1 MVITP
6 RSDTVAIATGKWKQ
20 GDFRLGGHELRR
32 RQHCHRAIGD
42 RNGLCDRHGLPRGA
56 FDIRLRNGAAP
67 ATNPGT
73 VYVDSNLGGTAGP
86 FTIPNG

>member
-1 MVITP
+1 MRTG
-6 RSDTVAIATGKWKQ
+6 TVTA
-20 GDFRLGGHELRR
+20 
-32 RQHCHRAIGD
+32 
-42 RNGLCDRHGLPRGA
+42 GA

-67 ATNPGT
+67 RTNPGT